1 MPGATKNFQKLCR
14 LVILNKL
21 NPEPRYQTLIRI
33 NRFIG
38 LKCSPQISDRD
49 SDQIQRR
56 PKEKRL
62 NFMQQIQFEE
72 ILIENIDRYLKTEQI
87 RFVVLNTEENEIS

>member
-1 MPGATKNFQKLCR
+1 M
-14 LVILNKL
+14 NKL

-38 LKCSPQISDRD
+38 LKCSLQISDRD

-56 PKEKRL
+56 AKEKDDQL
-62 NFMQQIQFEE
+62 NFLQPIQFKET
-72 ILIENIDRYLKTEQI
+72 LVENIGRYLKAGQF
-87 RFVVLNTEENEIS
+87 RYVVTEENEIG

>member
-1 MPGATKNFQKLCR
+1 MR
-14 LVILNKL
+14 ISDLNKL

-38 LKCSPQISDRD
+38 LKCSLQISDRD

-56 PKEKRL
+56 AIENRL
-62 NFMQQIQFEE
+62 SFLQIQFKET
-72 ILIENIDRYLKTEQI
+72 LVENIGRYLRAE
-87 RFVVLNTEENEIS
+87 RFRCVV

>member
-1 MPGATKNFQKLCR
+1 MR
-14 LVILNKL
+14 ISDLNKL

-38 LKCSPQISDRD
+38 LKCSLQISDRD

-56 PKEKRL
+56 AIEKRL
-62 NFMQQIQFEE
+62 NFLQIQSKET
-72 ILIENIDRYLKTEQI
+72 LVENIGRYLKAE
-87 RFVVLNTEENEIS
+87 RFRYAV